1 MKSQNHAKFISFYKN
16 DLFKIFQNN
25 DSHFKVFFALIIFLY
40 TYLHVTNGV
49 FVSCN
54 SHIHCRVNNHK
65 IGCNIPEQYLLCVNL
80 FCLWLDY

>member
-40 TYLHVTNGV
+40 TYLHVTNGGNTLGV
-49 FVSCN
+49 AVQYTSRN
-54 SHIHCRVNNHK
+54 S
-65 IGCNIPEQYLLCVNL
+65 
-80 FCLWLDY
+80 